1 MVYEKVGL
9 KVGLEVHQQ
18 LDTKHKLFCSCPTQL
33 EDTYSIEVTRMLR
46 PVKSELGEVDP
57 AALFEYIR
65 GRRFVYQVT
74 PNSSCL
80 VELDEEPPHELNREA
95 VEIALTVALM
105 LDSRPLEEIHVMRK
119 EVIDG
124 SNTTGFQR
132 TAIVALGGRIKCCG
146 RFIGIE
152 TICVEED
159 AARKI
164 REEGNT
170 VVYRLDRLGI
180 PLIEVATAPDIHTPK
195 EAMKVAL
202 SIGRLLRSTGKVKR
216 GLGTIR
222 QDLNISIEG
231 GAKTEVKG
239 VQELE
244 LIPKVI
250 ENEVKR
256 QLRLLKLKEILNERL
271 DPNNIEFRPLD
282 VTDVFKECKSR
293 LIQRG
298 VKKGYRVYALKLP
311 RMAGLL
317 GFELQPG
324 SRFGTELSYYARFWG
339 GVTGIIHTDELPKY
353 GITQDDVDK
362 LRGRVGASEEDAIVI
377 TIGSEEACIEALRA
391 VYKRVLDAF
400 EGVPEETRSV
410 KPDGTTVYSRPRPG
424 SARMYPETDIPPMTV
439 TPELIERLR
448 ARLPKTWEEMV
459 KELILRDGLNRELAE
474 AVVDSRYYDVY
485 KNAVAMGVNPK
496 LVARVLTQSIKS
508 LRREGVDVNNIDEER
523 LLEVFKLLSQGRLVK
538 EAVDDVL
545 RWLAENPLRGVDDA
559 LKSIGISVLS
569 EEAVEKLVE
578 RIIRENEDTIKSLGP
593 KALGFVMKRLMRKI
607 RGRFDGGAAKRIV
620 ERKLKGR

>member
-1 MVYEKVGL
+1 MDYRKVGL
-9 KVGLEVHQQ
+9 RVGLEIHQQ
-18 LDTKHKLFCSCPTQL
+18 LDTKHKLFCSCPTIL
-33 EDTYSIEVTRMLR
+33 EDGYSMEVSRILR

-57 AALFEYIR
+57 AALFEYVR

-80 VELDEEPPHELNREA
+80 VELDEEPPHNINREA
-95 VEIALTVALM
+95 VEIALTIALLLGSKP
-105 LDSRPLEEIHVMRK
+105 LDEVHVMRK

-132 TAIVALGGRIKCCG
+132 TAIVALGGELRCCG
-146 RFIGIE
+146 RVIGIE

-164 REEGNT
+164 KEDGNT
-170 VVYRLDRLGI
+170 VIYRLDRLGI
-180 PLIEVATAPDIHTPK
+180 PLIEIATAPDIHTPE
-195 EAMKVAL
+195 EAMRVAL
-202 SIGRLLRSTGKVKR
+202 SIGRLLRSTGRVKR

-256 QLRLLKLKEILNERL
+256 QLRLLELKEILNKRL
-271 DPNNIEFRPLD
+271 SPSNIEFRPLD
-282 VTDVFKECKSR
+282 VTDLFMECKSR

-298 VKKGYRVYALKLP
+298 IKMGYRVYALKLP
-311 RMAGLL
+311 KMTGLL

-339 GVTGIIHTDELPKY
+339 GVTGIIHTDELPRY

-362 LRGRVGASEEDAIVI
+362 LKGKVGASDEDAVVI
-377 TIGSEEACIEALRA
+377 TMGPRDACIEGLRA
-391 VYKRVLDAF
+391 VYRRVLDAF
-400 EGVPEETRSV
+400 KGVPEETRSV

-424 SARMYPETDIPPMTV
+424 SARMYPETDIPPMAISPDT
-439 TPELIERLR
+439 IERLR
-448 ARLPKTWEEMV
+448 ASLPKTWKEAVE
-459 KELILRDGLNRELAE
+459 ELIKRDGLNRELAE
-474 AVVDSRYYDVY
+474 AVIDSKYYDVY
-485 KNAVAMGVNPK
+485 KNAVSMGVNPK
-496 LVARVLTQSIKS
+496 LAARILTQTMKS
-508 LRREGVDVNNIDEER
+508 LKREGVEVYNISEAR
-523 LLEVFKLLSQGRLVK
+523 LLEVFEYLSKGKLVK
-538 EAVDDVL
+538 EAVEDVL
-545 RWLAENPLRGVDDA
+545 RWLARNPPKGVDEA
-559 LKSIGISVLS
+559 LKSMGIKMLD
-569 EEAVEKLVE
+569 EADVEKLVDE
-578 RIIRENEDTIKSLGP
+578 IISENEATIRSLGP
-593 KALGFVMKRLMRKI
+593 RALGFIMKRLMHEI
-607 RGRFDGGAAKRIV
+607 RGRFDGGAARRIV
-620 ERKLKGR
+620 ERKLRDL